1 MEVPPKS
8 MPIAYRLFIKY
19 LIKLDVLFFCLDAK
33 EKIPKEKLKA
43 AFSPLL
49 HYGEKLKGL
58 ELASLRQSP
67 LLTLFT
73 SVPFDAAEMRPG
85 APFGR

>member
-1 MEVPPKS
+1 L
-8 MPIAYRLFIKY
+8 LFIICY
-19 LIKLDVLFFCLDAK
+19 FLDCDVLFFCLDAI
-33 EKIPKEKLKA
+33 EKIPKEKIKA
-43 AFSPLL
+43 AFPPLL
-49 HYGEKLKGL
+49 HCGEKLKGL

-85 APFGR
+85 EPFG

>member
-1 MEVPPKS
+1 MLCK
-8 MPIAYRLFIKY
+8 RLCW
-19 LIKLDVLFFCLDAK
+19 DVLFFCLDAK

-43 AFSPLL
+43 AFPPLL
-49 HYGEKLKGL
+49 HYGEKLKGF

-73 SVPFDAAEMRPG
+73 SVPSDAVEMRPG
-85 APFGR
+85 DPFGR

>member
-1 MEVPPKS
+1 MCIMLVG
-8 MPIAYRLFIKY
+8 
-19 LIKLDVLFFCLDAK
+19 VLFFCLETK

-85 APFGR
+85 DHSDGR

>member
-1 MEVPPKS
+1 MLCK
-8 MPIAYRLFIKY
+8 RLCW
-19 LIKLDVLFFCLDAK
+19 DVLFFCLDAK

-67 LLTLFT
+67 LLTLFA

-85 APFGR
+85 DPHSDDSIQCLL